1 MDTPITPDLPG
12 EWTMQFATGLGAWSL
27 GDLWLDRANRRLAV
41 RVTEPLCNAYG
52 VMQGGAMATL
62 ADVQSLAVRSYS
74 GNEAEHTPTVSL
86 SVDYLGPAPLGSWVI
101 ADVTLL
107 RTTRS
112 LIFTQAVITA
122 DGAPAAR
129 ASAIYRNFTGKDAQ

>member
-74 GNEAEHTPTVSL
+74 GNEAEHTPPYRSRSITLAPHRWAHGSL
-86 SVDYLGPAPLGSWVI
+86 PM
-101 ADVTLL
+101 
-107 RTTRS
+107 
-112 LIFTQAVITA
+112 
-122 DGAPAAR
+122 
-129 ASAIYRNFTGKDAQ
+129 